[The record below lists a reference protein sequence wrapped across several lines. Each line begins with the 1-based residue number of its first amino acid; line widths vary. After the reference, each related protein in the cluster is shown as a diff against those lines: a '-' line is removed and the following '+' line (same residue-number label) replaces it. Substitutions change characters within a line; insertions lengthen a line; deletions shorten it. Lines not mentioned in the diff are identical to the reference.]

1 MIYQY
6 HKYNYYEEE
15 ALYEKGFDATIAV
28 EHETN
33 NHNAWEY
40 FANGYVKWSED
51 ANAGH
56 VTKDS
61 FWNNYR
67 TWGLGIAYKPCVVRS
82 RNQYGCLRIGAS
94 GGSDTYEFVGW
105 TNVGYEHNYVL
116 RHGYQLYWQLKTD
129 VCING
134 LDLFR
139 TTNIYSAQWLP
150 QCSSPLVTSMNW
162 KISRGIPGSRAWSIA
177 PMEKLP
183 ISTSAWPMA
192 TPLRPSSSI

>member
-1 MIYQY
+1 MKKRVLSRTLLLVSVMLMLAVTGKAQC
-6 HKYNYYEEE
+6 HGNRLSLGAG
-15 ALYEKGFDATIAV
+15 ALYEKGFDATIAM

-51 ANAGH
+51 EDAGH

-94 GGSDTYEFVGW
+94 GGSDTHEFVGW
-105 TNVGYEHNYVL
+105 TKQMSASRV
-116 RHGYQLYWQLKTD
+116 WI
-129 VCING
+129 C
-134 LDLFR
+134 
-139 TTNIYSAQWLP
+139 SAQDW
-150 QCSSPLVTSMNW
+150 CW
-162 KISRGIPGSRAWSIA
+162 
-177 PMEKLP
+177 E
-183 ISTSAWPMA
+183 
-192 TPLRPSSSI
+192 LRFLQENVKNKRL